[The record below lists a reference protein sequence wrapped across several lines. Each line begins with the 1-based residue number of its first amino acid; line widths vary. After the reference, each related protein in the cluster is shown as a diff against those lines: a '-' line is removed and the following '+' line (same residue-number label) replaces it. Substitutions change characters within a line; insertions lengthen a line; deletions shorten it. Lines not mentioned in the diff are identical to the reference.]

1 MKKFVAVA
9 LAAATLTGA
18 LAFSAKDAE
27 ARRWHRVG
35 IGFGIGL
42 VGPAFHHGYDEE
54 VYYVRK
60 CKYVER
66 FNRHGEYIGVRR
78 VCSVVPY

>member
-1 MKKFVAVA
+1 MKKFFAVA

-18 LAFSAKDAE
+18 LAFTAKDAE
-27 ARRWHRVG
+27 AGHWRRVG
-35 IGFGIGL
+35 FGFGIGF
-42 VGPAFHHGYDEE
+42 VGPAFHPAWHED

-60 CKYVER
+60 CRLVER
-66 FNRHGEYIGVRR
+66 YNRHGEYIGVRR

>member
-1 MKKFVAVA
+1 MKKFVAIA

-18 LAFSAKDAE
+18 LAVSAKDAE

-35 IGFGIGL
+35 VGFGIGFI
-42 VGPAFHHGYDEE
+42 GPAFDHGYEE
-54 VYYVRK
+54 RVYYVRK
-60 CKYVER
+60 CHLVER
-66 FNRHGEYIGVRR
+66 FNRKGDYIGVRR

>member
-1 MKKFVAVA
+1 MKKFFA
-9 LAAATLTGA
+9 LALTAATLTGA

-35 IGFGIGL
+35 IGFGLGF
-42 VGPAFHHGYDEE
+42 VGPAFHPAWQED

-60 CKYVER
+60 CNLVKR

-78 VCSVVPY
+78 VCAVVPY